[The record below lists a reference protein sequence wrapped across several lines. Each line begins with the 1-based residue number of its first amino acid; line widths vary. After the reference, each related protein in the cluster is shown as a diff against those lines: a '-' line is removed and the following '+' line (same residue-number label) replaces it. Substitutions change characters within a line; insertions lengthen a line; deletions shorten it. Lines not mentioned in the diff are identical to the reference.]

1 MSARLNLSQK
11 PIRWSQLG
19 ATYHTMK
26 RRNFLFLTGSLL
38 SGCGAAA
45 QWSRQTSN
53 PAVRPTAT
61 SSALRGKAIGPKGFY
76 APVRADVRIVVISD
90 LNSQYGATD
99 YEPEVHQAIALLP
112 AWQPDLVLCSG
123 DMVAGMSTRLSD
135 TQVQAMWAGF
145 DRAIGAPLRKAN
157 LPLGFTLG
165 NHDASAAKGASGQMT
180 FERDRRLAAAY
191 WKSHPPQIQFIDR
204 EHFPFYYS
212 FIQNSIF
219 FMVWDAS
226 TSAISTQQL
235 DWAQKSLNSAVA
247 QQASIRIAIGHLPL
261 YGIAVGREK
270 PGEFLDQAE
279 TLRSFLEKNR
289 VHTYI
294 SGHDHTYFPGH
305 RGALQLLQT
314 GALGTGPRRW
324 LNSDLSPRKTLT
336 VVDVSL
342 AEASTRYTTYDLT
355 HQTLLD
361 TKILP
366 RMITTASGSVLRQDI
381 TPKALSPE
389 ERARFWA

>member
-1 MSARLNLSQK
+1 
-11 PIRWSQLG
+11 
-19 ATYHTMK
+19 MK
-26 RRNFLFLTGSLL
+26 RRNFLFLAGGLL

-45 QWSRQTSN
+45 QWGRQTN
-53 PAVRPTAT
+53 APAARPTAT
-61 SSALRGKAIGPKGFY
+61 TIALSGKAIGPKGFY
-76 APVRADVRIVVISD
+76 APVRGDARIVVISD
-90 LNSQYGATD
+90 LNSQYGSTE

-112 AWQPDLVLCSG
+112 DWQPDLVLCSG
-123 DMVAGMSTRLSD
+123 DMVAGMSTQLSD
-135 TQVQAMWAGF
+135 EQVQAMWTGF
-145 DRAIGAPLRKAN
+145 DRVIGAPLRKAN

-165 NHDASAAKGASGQMT
+165 NHDASGSLGAGGQLP

-191 WKSHPPQIQFIDR
+191 WKSHPPQLQFIDR

-212 FIQNSIF
+212 FTQNNIF

-226 TSAISTQQL
+226 SAVISAQQL
-235 DWAQKSLNSAVA
+235 AWAEKSLNSAAA
-247 QQASIRIAIGHLPL
+247 QQAPLRIAVGHLPL

-279 TLRSFLEKNR
+279 TLRLFLEKNH

-314 GALGTGPRRW
+314 GALGTGPRHW
-324 LNSDLSPRKTLT
+324 LDSDLSPRKTLT
-336 VVDVSL
+336 VVDVGL
-342 AEASTRYTTYDLT
+342 ADASTRYTTYDLT

-361 TKILP
+361 AKILP
-366 RMITTASGSVLRQDI
+366 RMITTASGSVLRRDI
-381 TPKALSPE
+381 NPNALTPE
-389 ERARFWA
+389 ERTRFWA